1 MIKPIP
7 YVQIHRGHIQYGYN
21 MEGINVMILST
32 NIHKRLSGKLNT
44 KCWPSI
50 NQKIMSP
57 LCDLSHQNPVLKND
71 LVRKKKLTVKY

>member
-1 MIKPIP
+1 
-7 YVQIHRGHIQYGYN
+7 

-44 KCWPSI
+44 ECWPSI

-71 LVRKKKLTVKY
+71 LVRKKN